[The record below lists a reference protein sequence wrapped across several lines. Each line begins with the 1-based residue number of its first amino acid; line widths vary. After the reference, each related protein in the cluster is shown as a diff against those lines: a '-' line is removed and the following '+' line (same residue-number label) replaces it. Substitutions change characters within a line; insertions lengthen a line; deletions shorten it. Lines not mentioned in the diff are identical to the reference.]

1 MTITVLERLASGFRL
16 ELPAAICLHEKSAFG
31 LGE

>member
-1 MTITVLERLASGFRL
+1 MHARCRLASGFRL
-16 ELPAAICLHEKSAFG
+16 ELPAAVCFHEKSAFE